1 MQFHY
6 VSKTF
11 LLASATLAAASCAFG
26 WEKKSAPIMTKWAEE
41 VTPENVLP
49 EYPRPQLV
57 RADWMNLNGVW
68 ELELVTGITNRIN
81 ASEWKGCDMAV
92 FRDVKP
98 GRKLGREILVPFPIE
113 SALSGVMERA
123 EYMKYRRMFKVP
135 QGWGGKRVRL
145 NFDAVDWKCEVYVNG
160 RLVGGH
166 EGGYDAFSF
175 DVTREL
181 KDGDNE
187 LIVSVYDPTDNGT
200 QPVGKQRNEPE
211 GYWYT
216 PNSGIWQTVWL
227 EPVGEFAATGIKLI
241 PHVRDGYLG
250 VTVKAP
256 EKLQEVELEAF
267 DGGKSVAKA
276 KGYVNSEVRLEM
288 PKDMKLWSPDS
299 PFLYDLKVKVTRRY
313 KVEDEFTSYFGMR
326 ELGKKIIDGVMRPTI
341 NGEFVF
347 QNGTLDQGYWPDGN
361 LRAPTDEA
369 LKSDIVKHKQLGMNL
384 IRKHIKVEPQRW
396 FYWCDKIGMLVW
408 QDMPSMHTHATNP
421 RDEKNRKGF
430 RPNAEEKKLF
440 EGELK
445 ELIDEHISSPAV
457 VCWILFNEG
466 WGIYEKEEVKRL
478 GDWTAAYDPSRWVN
492 DSTGLPNEHATGDA
506 YDVHIYTGP
515 SAGVCEPTCFN
526 VLGEWGGVGL
536 NVKGHTWYERG
547 GWSYDTTKGNAQL
560 NERYLKMQDE
570 LLNNMYFPGLS
581 AAMYTQISDVEGET
595 NGILTYDRKVC
606 KFDEAALKA
615 KHDRLIR
622 ESKNL
627 KKVTDANAGVKLP
640 TPAKVKANADGAYV
654 FANADGEKASLLTA
668 AVVATRVAVP
678 AKAGA
683 EAGVVM
689 RFTPEG
695 GYLFGVRGDGT
706 LFIRAF
712 GPAFGENAP
721 YVERKT
727 SLKGEVSIKAT
738 AYGSMLSVSVGRE
751 RLSMRDA
758 LCPVGR
764 CGVYAMGADAEFKA
778 FKASNPGRLI
788 RWMNGPVKY
797 WVTRD
802 EKREVVGPDGKK
814 TRIPEVRTIIDC
826 NAKEAADAYW
836 EIEKGLADAK
846 GLSFRHMGHPNSY
859 LALDEDGFCN
869 VIEDDG
875 SADFAKRAT
884 WYDRPGHEV
893 KSLHSFESCA
903 KPGEFLRTRGRLKV
917 EGLETSGFR
926 LDSTFEILGQ

>member
-1 MQFHY
+1 MNKLALA
-6 VSKTF
+6 VS
-11 LLASATLAAASCAFG
+11 LSALAVSAFA

-41 VTPENVLP
+41 VTPDNVLP

-68 ELELVTGITNRIN
+68 EFELTTGITNRIDYTD
-81 ASEWKGCDMAV
+81 WKGCDMSV
-92 FRDVKP
+92 FKDVKP
-98 GRKLGREILVPFPIE
+98 GKKLGREILVPFPIE
-113 SALSGVMERA
+113 SALSGIMERA
-123 EYMKYRRMFKVP
+123 EYMKYRRTFKIP
-135 QGWGGKRVRL
+135 DGWGGKRVRL

-160 RLVGGH
+160 KLVGGH

-175 DVTREL
+175 DITKEL
-181 KDGDNE
+181 KGGDNE

-227 EPVGEFAATGIKLI
+227 EPVGEFAATGVKLI
-241 PHVRDGYLG
+241 PHVREGYLG

-256 EKLQEVELEAF
+256 EKLQAVELEAL
-267 DGGKSVAKA
+267 DGGKTVAKA

-288 PKDMKLWSPDS
+288 PKDMKLWSPDT

-326 ELGKKIIDGVMRPTI
+326 ELGKKMIDGVMRPTI

-430 RPNAEEKKLF
+430 RPNADEKKLF

-445 ELIDEHISSPAV
+445 EMIDEHISSPAV

-466 WGIYEKEEVKRL
+466 WAIYEKEEVKRL
-478 GDWTAAYDPSRWVN
+478 GDWVASYDPSRWVN
-492 DSTGLPNEHATGDA
+492 DSTGLPNEHATGDV

-615 KHDRLIR
+615 KHDKLIR

-640 TPAKVKANADGAYV
+640 VPAKVKAGADGAYA
-654 FANADGEKASLLTA
+654 FAKADGEKASLLTA
-668 AVVATRVAVP
+668 AVVETRVAVP
-678 AKAGA
+678 TKASA

-689 RFTPEG
+689 RLTSEG

-706 LFIRAF
+706 LFIRAL
-712 GPAFGENAP
+712 GPAFGGEAP
-721 YVERKT
+721 HVEKKT
-727 SLKGEVSIKAT
+727 SLKGEVDIKAT

-751 RLSMRDA
+751 RLFMRDA

-764 CGVYAMGADAEFKA
+764 CGVYAKGADAEFKA
-778 FKASNPGRLI
+778 FKASNPARLI

-814 TRIPEVRTIIDC
+814 TRVPEVRAIVDC

-846 GLSFRHMGHPNSY
+846 GLSFRHMGHPNCY
-859 LALDEDGFCN
+859 LALDADGFCN

-884 WYDRPGHEV
+884 WYDRPGHEL

-917 EGLETSGFR
+917 EGPETSGFR
-926 LDSTFEILGQ
+926 LDSTFELL